1 MLRKVAFES
10 IVWRRERESLCIVIF
25 HCFPLF
31 IRWPKRIGLCSYALP
46 RYLWTLIIVIDRS
59 MTEQKIFGLFSA
71 KLFHSVFARFDFE
84 IIKPNSVCY
93 YFLVLWRLKFFE
105 RSITLVGKGLKGEE
119 RREVR
124 WRDRHGARQLVF
136 YISSADLISGVL
148 VHHGH
153 RNRVTMQPGYQIL
166 RILDKSGP
174 TRMCFYFW
182 HSGWSR
188 LSVPRT
194 LFFPYF
200 YFFFLHDLLVAT
212 SPATRFSCLFH
223 YG

>member
-1 MLRKVAFES
+1 MQRKRVALY
-10 IVWRRERESLCIVIF
+10 RY
-25 HCFPLF
+25 FPLF
-31 IRWPKRIGLCSYALP
+31 SIVHPLAKENRALFVRSSAISVNVNHRYWSVDDRTKDIWPLFGQIIPFGVCSLRVRIRIAC
-46 RYLWTLIIVIDRS
+46 V
-59 MTEQKIFGLFSA
+59 LFSRA
-71 KLFHSVFARFDFE
+71 LTIE
-84 IIKPNSVCY
+84 IFRTIDYSGWKGI
-93 YFLVLWRLKFFE
+93 E
-105 RSITLVGKGLKGEE
+105 RGGET
-119 RREVR
+119 RSKM
-124 WRDRHGARQLVF
+124 RDRHGARQLVF